1 VALSLPHQPPT
12 SNFEQSAGAKVTHA
26 AHLPKDFNWTEFRTL
41 RPMNPL
47 LTNIIQ
53 TASKAVNKG
62 AGRKSGYSQARKRY
76 NERRNRRA
84 RSNMLQDTLLLVAGM
99 LSAGFGLKGFLI
111 PNHFIDGGVTGISL
125 LLTHLTPLTLPIL
138 LVLINLPFIIL
149 GYWQISRL
157 FAFKTIAAIVGLAVC
172 VAIINYPV
180 VTSDKLLIA
189 VFGGFFLGVGIGLSV
204 RGGGVLDGTEVLAIY
219 ISRRTN
225 LTIGDIILIFNIMIF
240 SVAAYFLSVETALY
254 AILTYFVASKTVDF
268 IIEGI
273 EEYTGVT
280 IISHRNE
287 EISKW
292 ITGTLGA
299 GITVYKGVSG
309 YGKSGHVARDTN
321 ILYTI
326 ITRLELSRLKNEVK
340 LIDPRAFIIMH
351 TVIDAKGGMIKRR
364 ALKKLHGAEKK

>member
-1 VALSLPHQPPT
+1 
-12 SNFEQSAGAKVTHA
+12 
-26 AHLPKDFNWTEFRTL
+26 
-41 RPMNPL
+41 MNPL
-47 LTNIIQ
+47 LNNIIQ
-53 TASKAVNKG
+53 YTANKT
-62 AGRKSGYSQARKRY
+62 AKKKP
-76 NERRNRRA
+76 RRNISYSNA
-84 RSNMLQDTLLLVAGM
+84 RQRYKKRHVRQNLLNDVLLLGAGM

-125 LLTHLTPLTLPIL
+125 LLVQLTPVSLSVF
-138 LVLINLPFIIL
+138 LVVINLPFIIL
-149 GYWQISRL
+149 GYFQIGRT
-157 FAFKTIAAIVGLAVC
+157 FALKTIMAIVGLAVC
-172 VAIINYPV
+172 VAVINYPV

-189 VFGGFFLGVGIGLSV
+189 VFGGFFLGVGIGLAV

-219 ISRRTN
+219 VSRRTN
-225 LTIGDIILIFNIMIF
+225 LSVGDTILIFNIMIF
-240 SVAAYFLSVETALY
+240 AVAAYVLSMEIALY

-292 ITGTLGA
+292 ITETLGA

-326 ITRLELSRLKNEVK
+326 ITRLELSRLKSEVK

-351 TVIDAKGGMIKRR
+351 TVTDAKGGMLRRR
-364 ALKKLHGAEKK
+364 AIKKLHGIEKK

>member
-1 VALSLPHQPPT
+1 
-12 SNFEQSAGAKVTHA
+12 
-26 AHLPKDFNWTEFRTL
+26 
-41 RPMNPL
+41 MNPL

-53 TASKAVNKG
+53 TATRSAK
-62 AGRKSGYSQARKRY
+62 KSGRSRYSNARKRY
-76 NERRNRRA
+76 TDRRSRRIRRNQLKDA
-84 RSNMLQDTLLLVAGM
+84 MLLIAGM

-125 LLTHLTPLTLPIL
+125 LLTHLTAWSLPVF
-138 LVLINLPFIIL
+138 LVIINFPFVIL
-149 GYWQISRL
+149 GYWQIGRT
-157 FAFKTIAAIVGLAVC
+157 FAFKTILAIVGLAIC
-172 VAIINYPV
+172 VALIQYPV
-180 VTSDKLLIA
+180 VTSDKLLVA
-189 VFGGFFLGVGIGLSV
+189 VFGGFFLGVGIGLAV

-219 ISRRTN
+219 VSRRTN
-225 LTIGDIILIFNIMIF
+225 LSIGDVILIFNIMIF
-240 SVAAYFLSVETALY
+240 GVAAYFLSVETALY

-326 ITRLELSRLKNEVK
+326 ITRLELSRLKHEVK
-340 LIDPRAFIIMH
+340 LIDPRAFIIIH
-351 TVIDAKGGMIKRR
+351 TVSDAKGGMIKRK
-364 ALKKLHGAEKK
+364 AIKKLDGVEKK

>member
-1 VALSLPHQPPT
+1 
-12 SNFEQSAGAKVTHA
+12 
-26 AHLPKDFNWTEFRTL
+26 
-41 RPMNPL
+41 MNPL

-53 TASKAVNKG
+53 TATKSVKG
-62 AGRKSGYSQARKRY
+62 GPRNREGYRQARQRY
-76 NERRNRRA
+76 KERRIRQNRA
-84 RSNMLQDTLLLVAGM
+84 KDTVLLLAGM

-125 LLTHLTPLTLPIL
+125 LLTQLTGISLSVL

-149 GYWQISRL
+149 GYWQVSKL
-157 FAFKTIAAIVGLAVC
+157 FAVKTILAIVGLAIC
-172 VAIINYPV
+172 VAVIDYPV
-180 VTSDKLLIA
+180 VTQDRLLIA
-189 VFGGFFLGVGIGLSV
+189 VFGGFFLGVGIGLAV
-204 RGGGVLDGTEVLAIY
+204 RGGGVLDGTEVLAVY

-225 LTIGDIILIFNIMIF
+225 LSIGDIILIFNIMIF
-240 SVAAYFLSVETALY
+240 AVAAYFLSVETALY

-326 ITRLELSRLKNEVK
+326 ITRLELSRLKHEVK

-351 TVIDAKGGMIKRR
+351 TVIDAKGGMIRR
-364 ALKKLHGAEKK
+364 KAIKKLHGAEKK

>member
-1 VALSLPHQPPT
+1 
-12 SNFEQSAGAKVTHA
+12 
-26 AHLPKDFNWTEFRTL
+26 
-41 RPMNPL
+41 M

-53 TASKAVNKG
+53 TATRNAPKG
-62 AGRKSGYSQARKRY
+62 GGSRYSNARKRY
-76 NERRNRRA
+76 TDRRSRSIRRNQFKDA
-84 RSNMLQDTLLLVAGM
+84 MLLIAGM
-99 LSAGFGLKGFLI
+99 LSAGFGLNGFLI

-125 LLTHLTPLTLPIL
+125 LLTQLTGISLSVL
-138 LVLINLPFIIL
+138 LVVINLPFVIL
-149 GYWQISRL
+149 GYRQVGKM
-157 FAFKTIAAIVGLAVC
+157 FAFKTILAIVGLAIC
-172 VAIINYPV
+172 VAVIQYPV

-189 VFGGFFLGVGIGLSV
+189 VFGGFFLGVGIGLAV

-219 ISRRTN
+219 VSRRTN
-225 LTIGDIILIFNIMIF
+225 LSIGDVILIFNIMIF
-240 SVAAYFLSVETALY
+240 AVAAYFLSVETALY

-280 IISHRNE
+280 IISYRNE

-326 ITRLELSRLKNEVK
+326 ITRLELSRLKHEVK
-340 LIDPRAFIIMH
+340 LIDPRAFIIIH
-351 TVIDAKGGMIKRR
+351 AVSDAKGGMIRR
-364 ALKKLHGAEKK
+364 KAIKKLDGAEKK